1 MTPLLDR
8 LHATMVD
15 PSIGID
21 QGRWSPTDR
30 TEVGSPRE
38 DRHMGSTKGWTSRS
52 FEGVKDVF
60 ETNFAEGLEVGA
72 AFSAYHRGQK
82 VVDLWG
88 GTADA
93 DAERAWEEDT
103 IILVFSTT
111 KGMTAMCA
119 NQLAQEGR
127 LDTDAPVVRYWPEFA
142 RNGKEDIPV
151 RYLLSHQAGLAWIDG
166 EMTAEEALSW
176 EPVIEALENQHPAW
190 TPGTQHGYHA
200 TTYGWLVGE
209 VIRRVAGRSVG
220 TYLRDEIAGPL
231 GLDTWIGLP
240 EAEERRVA
248 KLISMLPQG
257 VSAQALAAPGDDP
270 VLQMIAL
277 FFGPETML
285 GRALSAPGGALSD
298 QDIWNTRAMH
308 AAEVPAAN
316 GITDARS
323 LARLYSACIGEVDG
337 IRVLTPE
344 QLAKATTRLTEGPNR
359 VLMDLDI
366 QFGLGFMVRSDLLPI
381 GGPRSFGHFGAGGS
395 VGWADPEAELA
406 FGYVMN
412 KMDIGLAGDQRSMRL
427 ISACYDAIR

>member
-1 MTPLLDR
+1 
-8 LHATMVD
+8 
-15 PSIGID
+15 
-21 QGRWSPTDR
+21 
-30 TEVGSPRE
+30 
-38 DRHMGSTKGWTSRS
+38 MGSTKGWTARS
-52 FEGVKDVF
+52 FEGVRDAF
-60 ETNFAEGLEVGA
+60 EANFTEGLEVGA
-72 AFSAYHRGQK
+72 AFSAYHQGQK

-88 GTADA
+88 GVADA
-93 DAERAWEEDT
+93 DTRRPWDEDT

-127 LDTDAPVVRYWPEFA
+127 LDTDAPVVRYWPEFG
-142 RNGKEDIPV
+142 RNGKEDVPV
-151 RYLLSHQAGLAWIDG
+151 SYLLSHQAGLAWIDG

-240 EAEERRVA
+240 ESEEPRVA
-248 KLISMLPQG
+248 RLISMLPPG
-257 VSAQALAAPGDDP
+257 VSVEGLAAPGDDP

-285 GRALSAPGGALSD
+285 GKALSAPGGALSD

-323 LARLYSACIGEVDG
+323 LARLYSACIGEVGG
-337 IRVLTPE
+337 IRVLTPD
-344 QLAKATTRLTEGPNR
+344 QLAKATTQLTEGPNR

-412 KMDIGLAGDQRSMRL
+412 KMDMGLAGDQRSLRL

>member
-1 MTPLLDR
+1 
-8 LHATMVD
+8 
-15 PSIGID
+15 
-21 QGRWSPTDR
+21 
-30 TEVGSPRE
+30 
-38 DRHMGSTKGWTSRS
+38 MGSTKGWTARPFDGVRDA
-52 FEGVKDVF
+52 FEA
-60 ETNFAEGLEVGA
+60 NFAEGLEVGA
-72 AFSAYHRGQK
+72 AFSAYHRGKK

-93 DAERAWEEDT
+93 DTGRAWEEDT

-127 LDTDAPVVRYWPEFA
+127 LDTDAPVVRYWPEFG

-151 RYLLSHQAGLAWIDG
+151 SYLLSHQAGLAWIDG

-209 VIRRVAGRSVG
+209 VVRRVAGRSVG

-240 EAEERRVA
+240 EAEEPRVA
-248 KLISMLPQG
+248 RLISMLPQG
-257 VSAQALAAPGDDP
+257 VSVEALAAPGDDP

-277 FFGPETML
+277 FFGPATML
-285 GRALSAPGGALSD
+285 GKALSAPGGALSD

-337 IRVLTPE
+337 IRVLTPD
-344 QLAKATTRLTEGPNR
+344 QLTKATTRLTEGPNR

-412 KMDIGLAGDQRSMRL
+412 KMDMGLAGDQRSMRL

>member
-1 MTPLLDR
+1 
-8 LHATMVD
+8 
-15 PSIGID
+15 
-21 QGRWSPTDR
+21 
-30 TEVGSPRE
+30 
-38 DRHMGSTKGWTSRS
+38 MGSTKGWTARS
-52 FEGVKDVF
+52 FEAVRDAF
-60 ETNFAEGLEVGA
+60 EANFADGLEVGA

-93 DAERAWEEDT
+93 DTGRPWEEDT

-127 LDTDAPVVRYWPEFA
+127 LDTDAPVVRYWPEFGH
-142 RNGKEDIPV
+142 NGKEDIPV
-151 RYLLSHQAGLAWIDG
+151 SYLLSHQAGLAWIDG

-240 EAEERRVA
+240 EAEEARVA
-248 KLISMLPQG
+248 RLISMLPQG
-257 VSAQALAAPGDDP
+257 VSVEALAAPGDDP

-277 FFGPETML
+277 FLGPQSML
-285 GRALSAPGGALSD
+285 GKALGAPGGALSD

-323 LARLYSACIGEVDG
+323 LARLYGACIGEVDG

-344 QLAKATTRLTEGPNR
+344 QLERATTRLTEGPNR

-412 KMDIGLAGDQRSMRL
+412 KMDMGLAGDQRSMRL